1 MSARFNPN
9 FCGDFYQAVKPR
21 RQRGNDEG
29 RMTNDETNLCSGTCE
44 AEAGGKT
51 SETGKIFDELP
62 GP

>member
-29 RMTNDETNLCSGTCE
+29 RMANDETSLCSGTYE
-44 AEAGGKT
+44 AEAEEKT
-51 SETGKIFDELP
+51 SENHF
-62 GP
+62 